1 MHVLTS
7 AILFLVL
14 FCLPEIIA
22 AQQEKK
28 WLKNEIMQLA
38 SPTMAGRGYVEKG
51 VDKASNHISKLF
63 QTFGLRSFQKDSS
76 FIQHFN
82 MSVNTFPN
90 AAYLKLQ
97 RKEMN
102 PGEEYIVHAAS
113 SKIATEKMKVK
124 TIDLHNVKDS
134 AAWKKVSLI
143 LQPKFAYRFT
153 NLDTAIKYVHQS
165 QRNFSRQLPK
175 GVYIIPQHGKLTWT
189 VATDSFASAIFY
201 VEDTVMPKRIRKMAA
216 RLDNKFIPKFKSQN
230 VIGYVPGT
238 KYRDSFIVFTAHF
251 DHLGK
256 MGRQT
261 LFPGA
266 HDNASGTALMMYL
279 AQYFAKNPQSCSM
292 AFMAFSGEEAGLL
305 GSKYYTEHP
314 LFPLQKIRFV
324 VNLDMTGDATD
335 GITVVNATEQKK
347 AFELLQKINHEKQL
361 LPKIT
366 ERGQTKNSDHY
377 HFSKNG
383 VPAIFIY
390 GNGTK
395 PYYHDVFDKAKE
407 ISLENIDGLIVL
419 LQQFVEHLQ

>member
-1 MHVLTS
+1 MHVLNS
-7 AILFLVL
+7 ALLFLVL
-14 FCLPEIIA
+14 FCLPGTIA

-28 WLKNEIMQLA
+28 WLKNEITQLS
-38 SPTMAGRGYVEKG
+38 SPTMSGRGYVEKG
-51 VDKASNHISKLF
+51 VEKASNHISKLF

-124 TIDLHNVKDS
+124 TIDLRKVKDS
-134 AAWKKVSLI
+134 ATWKKVSLK
-143 LQPKFAYRFT
+143 LEPKFAYQFK
-153 NLDTAIKYVHQS
+153 NIDTAVKYVHQS
-165 QRNFSRQLPK
+165 ARNFSRQLPK
-175 GVYIIPQHGKLTWT
+175 GVYILPQHGKLTWT
-189 VATDSFASAIFY
+189 VATDSFASTIFY

-216 RLDNKFIPKFKSQN
+216 RLDNKFIPNFKSQN
-230 VIGYVPGT
+230 VIGFVPGK

-266 HDNASGTALMMYL
+266 HDNASGTALMLYL
-279 AQYFAKNPQSCSM
+279 AQYFAQNPQSCSI

-314 LFPLQKIRFV
+314 LFPLQKIGFV
-324 VNLDMTGDATD
+324 VNLDMTGDATN

-347 AFELLQKINHEKQL
+347 AFELLQKINQEKQL

-366 ERGQTKNSDHY
+366 ERGQTQNSDHY
-377 HFSKNG
+377 FFSKNG
-383 VPAIFIY
+383 IPAIFIY

-407 ISLENIDGLIVL
+407 ISLENIDRMITL
-419 LQQFVEHLQ
+419 LQKFVQER